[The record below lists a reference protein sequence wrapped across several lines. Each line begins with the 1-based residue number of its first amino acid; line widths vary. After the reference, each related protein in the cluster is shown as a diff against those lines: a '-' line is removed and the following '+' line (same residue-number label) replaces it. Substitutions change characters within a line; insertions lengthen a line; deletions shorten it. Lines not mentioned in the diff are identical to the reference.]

1 MRGTVPDEH
10 SREDSY
16 VGHWVRAHIGDR
28 GVLDSQPQALQGDG
42 RDTAVLLKGVEPSG
56 SLVRRKSVESEEDSR
71 EKAKYT
77 DSFVGKIVVSKA
89 FELLTIGVIILNAM
103 AIGWDIDFTARW
115 GKPDNLYDTRGDPTL
130 IAFAVLENLF
140 AVYFTAEVTIRFL
153 AYRDKRSCLSD
164 RWFIFDATLV
174 VLMVLETWVLP
185 LLGNSGGVGQLGILR
200 LLRLLRIT
208 RMAKLMR
215 AFPQLMLIVKGI
227 AAATKAVNMTFLLL
241 LLITYT
247 VAILFTSEYHQG
259 TLTDEEVRERLAL
272 GEEDVDEMQIYEF
285 FGSMGKSMLSLL
297 VMGTILDDVTA
308 CTDAIRATKNMWM
321 LLAFI
326 MYILINSFTMMNMLV
341 GILVEVMARI
351 AEGEQ
356 QKTLEDGVR
365 DSMMRVLSSI
375 DEDNSQTVTKTEF
388 ARMRK
393 SSAVMEE
400 LHLLGIKE
408 KHFDQYIQLLF
419 ETDDES
425 DTAPPS
431 PLPSPGDL
439 AQGASFASGA
449 SPTASRQGS
458 ARGEEKKIGF
468 KELLDGLCRLRPGQS
483 VRALDF
489 ASFRQKVMQSQGKV
503 KEKIGQIEEL
513 AAQLGGAGANDGE
526 GQAFKAAASG
536 PTKIR
541 ANMFEELERTS
552 SADIV
557 NELQRRLGLPNLEE
571 TGVPLSMMDEELQS
585 RVRTAEAFQSL
596 GSPDDAAWSKQ
607 ALPC

>member
-1 MRGTVPDEH
+1 M
-10 SREDSY
+10 
-16 VGHWVRAHIGDR
+16 
-28 GVLDSQPQALQGDG
+28 
-42 RDTAVLLKGVEPSG
+42 
-56 SLVRRKSVESEEDSR
+56 
-71 EKAKYT
+71 
-77 DSFVGKIVVSKA
+77 SKT
-89 FELLTIGVIILNAM
+89 FELLTIGIIILNAM

-115 GKPDNLYDTRGDPTL
+115 GKPDNLYDTRDDPTL
-130 IAFAVLENLF
+130 ITFAVLENLF
-140 AVYFTAEVTIRFL
+140 AVYFTAEMIIRFL

-164 RWFIFDATLV
+164 RWFIFDGLLV

-185 LLGNSGGVGQLGILR
+185 LLGNSGVGQLGILR

-227 AAATKAVNMTFLLL
+227 ASATKAVNMTFLLL

-272 GEEDVDEMQIYEF
+272 GEDDVDEMQIYEF

-351 AEGEQ
+351 ADGEQ
-356 QKTLEDGVR
+356 QKILEDGVR

-375 DEDNSQTVTKTEF
+375 DEDKSETVTKSEF
-388 ARMRK
+388 ARMRRDP
-393 SSAVMEE
+393 SVMEE

-408 KHFDQYIQLLF
+408 KHFDQYIELLF
-419 ETDDES
+419 ETDDEL
-425 DTAPPS
+425 DELQS
-431 PLPSPGDL
+431 PRDV
-439 AQGASFASGA
+439 AKGASFDKGA
-449 SPTASRQGS
+449 CSVLRTSPTTSRQGS
-458 ARGEEKKIGF
+458 AREEKKIGF

-483 VRALDF
+483 VKALDF
-489 ASFRQKVMQSQGKV
+489 ASFRQKVMQSQDKV
-503 KEKIGQIEEL
+503 KEKIDHIEGLTAHL
-513 AAQLGGAGANDGE
+513 AGAGVNDGE
-526 GQAFKAAASG
+526 IQTFQVVGLR

-541 ANMFEELERTS
+541 ASMFEELERTS
-552 SADIV
+552 SVDIV

-571 TGVPLSMMDEELQS
+571 TGVPLSMMDEELQD

-596 GSPDDAAWSKQ
+596 GVPDDAG
-607 ALPC
+607 